1 LEYRYW
7 ILRQVARVVVEV
19 WKLLL
24 GQVELQDLQLM
35 SLLVEISL
43 TLIPSA
49 VWHRKISNVTG

>member
-19 WKLLL
+19 WKLL